1 MAIGTNSLVPI
12 LLNVLSDPVLTVC
25 ALSSSLAHVHIPVRV
40 CVRVMDLWETVRA
53 RQLGRS
59 TIRVLNPDQAWFHR
73 QSEHCCHA
81 KLSEALGLHD
91 PCE

>member
-1 MAIGTNSLVPI
+1 MSSSTLAQSTLRVAIGTNSLVPI

-53 RQLGRS
+53 RQLGR
-59 TIRVLNPDQAWFHR
+59 TNIRVLRSP
-73 QSEHCCHA
+73 
-81 KLSEALGLHD
+81 GV
-91 PCE
+91 